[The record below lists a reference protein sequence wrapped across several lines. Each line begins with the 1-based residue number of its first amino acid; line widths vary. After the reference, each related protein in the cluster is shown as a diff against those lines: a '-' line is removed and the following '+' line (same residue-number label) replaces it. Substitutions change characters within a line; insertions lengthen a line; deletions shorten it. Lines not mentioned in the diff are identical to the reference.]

1 MPRLALRNPVL
12 KLSAIA
18 LGSCLIGLLPASAA
32 VAARPASK
40 AEAAAIKRVALNDQ
54 YCRSAPGG
62 CEFRKARVSTRSA
75 RFAWADVIGEGVSG
89 FLVKRPTARSRRFR
103 VIGRQGGGIGEC
115 SFWLKLAPGAVL
127 RDLRVKGLVDDSG
140 ATDVCGKPRARGA
153 GASAAA
159 PPVTLGSKR
168 FASEVPQYLGAGRV
182 RPKVIGDGN
191 TCEGQASNLKWKRW
205 GHKQATATGTMCD
218 SPDGCTSACAQQ
230 STAQAVA
237 YDLGRCTLHGRRV
250 YRRAKVRVRD
260 VDTGAWSRW
269 SSLNTFGADG
279 RLCRAGPN

>member
-12 KLSAIA
+12 TLSAIA
-18 LGSCLIGLLPASAA
+18 LGSCLIGLVSASAA

-40 AEAAAIKRVALNDQ
+40 AEAAAIKRVALKD
-54 YCRSAPGG
+54 CRSTPGG

-75 RFAWADVIGEGVSG
+75 RFAWADVVGEGVSG
-89 FLVKRPTARSRRFR
+89 FLLKRPTSRSHRFR
-103 VIGRQGGGIGEC
+103 VIGGQGGGIRDC
-115 SFWLKLAPGAVL
+115 AFWLKLAPAAVL
-127 RDLRVKGLVDDSG
+127 RDLRVRGLIDDSG
-140 ATDVCGKPRARGA
+140 ATDVCGKPRARVA

-159 PPVTLGSKR
+159 TPVTLGSKR

-205 GHKQATATGTMCD
+205 GGKRATATGNMCD

-237 YDLGRCTLHGRRV
+237 YDLGRCTPHGPRV

-260 VDTGAWSRW
+260 VDTGEWSRW
-269 SSLNTFGADG
+269 SSLNTFGAGG
-279 RLCRAGPN
+279 RLCRAGSQ